1 MTSNGDRSMSN
12 IQKFTDGSAAQVLD
26 PITPKEEAAQA
37 LRKAME
43 VLTLA
48 KAVVIKTEEDY
59 SAADA
64 AVAAIKNAQKAA
76 EAKRTSLVKP
86 LNDTVKNINAD
97 FKPVDAA
104 FEEALAC
111 YRRPMSAYQAELARQ
126 RAEAEAEKRRL
137 EAEARAKAEAE
148 LEAARKA
155 QEEADAARAAV
166 DGDDPFLTLLAADDL
181 EEAERKAA
189 EQAEAAKQALRE
201 VHAVN
206 VPVVTAP
213 KVTGSASKTFTVW
226 EFEIE
231 DPALVPLAYRPIDT
245 AAIARDVKAGKDECK
260 IPGVRVFSRIEV
272 R

>member
-1 MTSNGDRSMSN
+1 MSN
-12 IQKFTDGSAAQVLD
+12 IQKFEDGSAAQVLE
-26 PITPKEEAAQA
+26 PLSHEQEAARA

-48 KAVVIKTEEDY
+48 KAVVIKTEDDY

-76 EAKRTSLVKP
+76 EAKRTGLVKP
-86 LNDTVKNINAD
+86 LNDTVKKINAE

-104 FEEALAC
+104 FEEALTC
-111 YRRPMSAYQAELARQ
+111 YRRPMSAYQAELDRQ
-126 RAEAEAEKRRL
+126 RRESEEAARKERERL

-148 LEAARKA
+148 MAAARKA

-166 DGDDPFLTLLAADDL
+166 DTDDPFAALLAADDL
-181 EEAERKAA
+181 EDAERKAA
-189 EQAEAAKQALRE
+189 EQSEAAKQAIRE

-213 KVTGSASKTFTVW
+213 KVTGSASKTFTEW
-226 EFEIE
+226 GFTIINPE
-231 DPALVPLAYRPIDT
+231 LVPLKYRPIDESM
-245 AAIARDVKAGKDECK
+245 IAREVKAMKDATD
-260 IPGVRVFSRIEV
+260 IPGIAVFSEIKV
-272 R
+272 K

>member
-1 MTSNGDRSMSN
+1 MSN
-12 IQKFTDGSAAQVLD
+12 IQKFEDGSAAQVLE
-26 PITPKEEAAQA
+26 PLSHEQEAAQS

-48 KAVVIKTEEDY
+48 KAVVIRTDEDY

-64 AVAAIKNAQKAA
+64 AVASIKNAQKAA
-76 EAKRTSLVKP
+76 EAKRTGLVKP
-86 LNDTVKNINAD
+86 LNDTVKKINAE

-104 FEEALAC
+104 FEEALTC
-111 YRRPMSAYQAELARQ
+111 YRRPMSAYQAELDRQ
-126 RAEAEAEKRRL
+126 RREAEAAARKERERL

-148 LEAARKA
+148 MAAARKA

-166 DGDDPFLTLLAADDL
+166 DTDDPFAALLAADDL

-189 EQAEAAKQALRE
+189 EQAEAAKQAIRE

-206 VPVVTAP
+206 VPVVAAP
-213 KVTGSASKTFTVW
+213 KVTGSASRTFTVW

>member
-1 MTSNGDRSMSN
+1 MSN
-12 IQKFTDGSAAQVLD
+12 IQKFDDGSAAQVLE
-26 PITPKEEAAQA
+26 PLSHEQEAAQA

-64 AVAAIKNAQKAA
+64 AVASIKNAQKAA
-76 EAKRTSLVKP
+76 EAKRTGLVKP
-86 LNDTVKNINAD
+86 LNDTVKKINAE

-111 YRRPMSAYQAELARQ
+111 YRRPMSAYQAELDRQ
-126 RAEAEAEKRRL
+126 RREAEAAARKERERL

-148 LEAARKA
+148 VAAARKA

-166 DGDDPFLTLLAADDL
+166 AEDDPFAAILAEDEAA
-181 EEAERKAA
+181 EAERRADEA
-189 EQAEAAKQALRE
+189 SEAAKQALRE

-206 VPVVTAP
+206 VPVVVAP

-245 AAIARDVKAGKDECK
+245 AAIARDVKAGKGECK

-272 R
+272 K

>member
-1 MTSNGDRSMSN
+1 MSN
-12 IQKFTDGSAAQVLD
+12 IQKFDDGAAAQVLE
-26 PITPKEEAAQA
+26 PLSHEQEAAQA

-48 KAVVIKTEEDY
+48 KAVVIKTEDDY

-76 EAKRTSLVKP
+76 EAKRTGLVKP
-86 LNDTVKNINAD
+86 LNDTVKKINAE

-104 FEEALAC
+104 FEEALGC
-111 YRRPMSAYQAELARQ
+111 YRRPMSAYQAELDRQ
-126 RAEAEAEKRRL
+126 RREAEEAARKERERL

-148 LEAARKA
+148 MAAARKA

-166 DGDDPFLTLLAADDL
+166 DTDDPFAALLAADDL

-226 EFEIE
+226 EFEIT

>member
-1 MTSNGDRSMSN
+1 MSN
-12 IQKFTDGSAAQVLD
+12 IQKFEDGSAAQVLE
-26 PITPKEEAAQA
+26 PLSHEQEAAQA

-48 KAVVIKTEEDY
+48 KAVVIKTEDDY

-64 AVAAIKNAQKAA
+64 AVAAIKNAQ
-76 EAKRTSLVKP
+76 
-86 LNDTVKNINAD
+86 
-97 FKPVDAA
+97 
-104 FEEALAC
+104 
-111 YRRPMSAYQAELARQ
+111 
-126 RAEAEAEKRRL
+126 
-137 EAEARAKAEAE
+137 
-148 LEAARKA
+148 
-155 QEEADAARAAV
+155 
-166 DGDDPFLTLLAADDL
+166 
-181 EEAERKAA
+181 KAA